1 MKSFSDALQSIAV
14 TLWVG
19 GMWTIGFVVAPLLF
33 ARVPERMLAG
43 LIAGK
48 LFALVAYI
56 GIVCA
61 LVLLLFCVARFGAAA
76 LKQGNF
82 WVVLLMLALVLIG
95 EFGVQ
100 PVLESLKTQ
109 ALPKEVMASIFRD
122 RFDTWHGV
130 ASGLY
135 VIESLL
141 GLVLVVRQHHGLK

>member
-1 MKSFSDALQSIAV
+1 MKSFADALQSIAV

-33 ARVPERMLAG
+33 ARVPERALAG
-43 LIAGK
+43 LLAGK
-48 LFALVAYI
+48 LFTLAAYI

-61 LVLLLFCVARFGAAA
+61 LVLLLFRVARSGAAA
-76 LKQGNF
+76 LRQGTF

-100 PVLESLKTQ
+100 PVLESLKAQ
-109 ALPKEVMASIFRD
+109 ALPKEVMASILRG

-141 GLVLVVRQHHGLK
+141 GLVLVVRQHHGVR

>member
-1 MKSFSDALQSIAV
+1 MKTFADALQSVAV

-19 GMWTIGFVVAPLLF
+19 SLWTIGFVVTPLLF
-33 ARVPERMLAG
+33 ARVPERVLAG

-48 LFALVAYI
+48 LFTLAAYI

-61 LVLLLFCVARFGAAA
+61 LMLLSIRVARSGAAA
-76 LKQGNF
+76 LTQGTF
-82 WVVLLMLALVLIG
+82 WVVVLMLALVLIG

-109 ALPKEVMASIFRD
+109 ALPRDVMASILRD
-122 RFDTWHGV
+122 RFGAWHGV

-141 GLVLVVRQHHGLK
+141 GFVLVVRQNGGLK

>member
-1 MKSFSDALQSIAV
+1 MKSFADALQSVAV

-19 GMWTIGFVVAPLLF
+19 GMWTIGFVVTPLLF

-48 LFALVAYI
+48 LFTLAAYI

-61 LVLLLFCVARFGAAA
+61 LVLLLLPLARFGSSA
-76 LKQGNF
+76 LRQGTF
-82 WVVLLMLALVLIG
+82 WVVLLMLALIMVG

-100 PVLESLKTQ
+100 PVLESLKAQ
-109 ALPKEVMASIFRD
+109 ALPKEVMASILRD
-122 RFDTWHGV
+122 RFATWHGV

-135 VIESLL
+135 VIQSLL
-141 GLVLVVRQHHGLK
+141 GLVLVVRQNRGLK

>member
-1 MKSFSDALQSIAV
+1 MKFFSDALQSIAV

-33 ARVPERMLAG
+33 ARLPERVLAG

-48 LFALVAYI
+48 LFTLVAYI

-61 LVLLLFCVARFGAAA
+61 LVLLLFRVVRFGAAA

-141 GLVLVVRQHHGLK
+141 GLVLVVWQNRGLK

>member
-1 MKSFSDALQSIAV
+1 MKPLTDALQSIAV

-33 ARVPERMLAG
+33 ARVPERVLAG

-48 LFALVAYI
+48 LFTLVAYI
-56 GIVCA
+56 GIACA
-61 LVLLLFCVARFGAAA
+61 LVLLTIRLARFGAAA
-76 LKQGNF
+76 LKQGTF
-82 WVVLLMLALVLIG
+82 WVVLLMLALVLVG
-95 EFGVQ
+95 QFGVQ
-100 PVLESLKTQ
+100 PVLESLKAQ
-109 ALPKEVMASIFRD
+109 ALPKEVMASILRD

-141 GLVLVVRQHHGLK
+141 GLVLVVRQHHWK

>member
-1 MKSFSDALQSIAV
+1 MRFFSDALQSVAI

-19 GMWTIGFVVAPLLF
+19 GMWAIGFIVTPLLF

-48 LFALVAYI
+48 LFTLVAYI
-56 GIVCA
+56 GIACA
-61 LVLLLFCVARFGAAA
+61 LVLLLFRMARFGVAA
-76 LKQGNF
+76 LKQGTF
-82 WVVLLMLALVLIG
+82 WVVVAMLALVLIG

-100 PVLESLKTQ
+100 PVLESLKAQ

-122 RFDTWHGV
+122 RFGTWHGV

-135 VIESLL
+135 VIQSLL
-141 GLVLVVRQHHGLK
+141 GLVLVVRQHLGPR

>member
-1 MKSFSDALQSIAV
+1 MKSFADALQAITV

-33 ARVPERMLAG
+33 ARVPERVLAG

-48 LFALVAYI
+48 LFTLAAYV

-61 LVLLLFCVARFGAAA
+61 LVLLLFRVARFGAAA
-76 LKQGNF
+76 LKQGTF
-82 WVVLLMLALVLIG
+82 WVVLLMLALILIG

-109 ALPKEVMASIFRD
+109 ALPKEVMASILRD